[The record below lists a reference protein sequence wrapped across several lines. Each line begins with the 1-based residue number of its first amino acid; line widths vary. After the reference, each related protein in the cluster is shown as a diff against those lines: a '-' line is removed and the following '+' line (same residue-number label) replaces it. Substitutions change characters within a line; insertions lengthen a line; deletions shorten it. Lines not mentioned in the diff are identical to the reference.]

1 MKLPLFILGILM
13 LSAAMAGCNKDEA
26 TADPYKPFIVL
37 KGSNPTWSPLGEPYE
52 DAGAEAYDIT
62 ASRDTINIT
71 HRLQVVSNVNVDV
84 VGSYAVRFNV
94 SDEAGNSADEVVRTV
109 YVNIF

>member
-1 MKLPLFILGILM
+1 MKLFKLGLIILFFMAI
-13 LSAAMAGCNKDEA
+13 AACEKEDDP
-26 TADPYKPFIVL
+26 ADPYNPFIVL
-37 KGSNPTWSPLGEPYE
+37 KGSNPAWTLLGEPYE

-71 HRLQVVSNVNVDV
+71 HRLQVNSNVNTAEI
-84 VGSYAVRFNV
+84 GSYQVRYNV
-94 SDEAGNSADEVVRTV
+94 SDEAGNQADEVIRTV